1 MKKIIIGF
9 LSAAAVAVGLSSC
22 DLDAVVYSE
31 MTEVNYPKTEADAQS
46 LLDGMYGY
54 LKTNSGSVNMSSTAN
69 TGWGWPYW
77 SIGQIGYFGLISIL
91 LTSAAILPRV
101 TTLLTSNG
109 DLIPKTGC
117 RLSR

>member
-77 SIGQIGYFGLISIL
+77 SIGTIGYFGFNLY
-91 LTSAAILPRV
+91 
-101 TTLLTSNG
+101 TTDECRYSSPGDDIADFNG